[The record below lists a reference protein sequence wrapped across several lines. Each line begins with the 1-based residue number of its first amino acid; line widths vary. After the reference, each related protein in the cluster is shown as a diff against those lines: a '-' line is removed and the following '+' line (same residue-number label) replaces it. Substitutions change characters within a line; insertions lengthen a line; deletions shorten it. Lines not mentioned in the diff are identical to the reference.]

1 MNTPPNVSLD
11 QTYHYPPELLEMLT
25 EVVPCLF
32 KSKQGVLDFFR
43 GAGTPVPF
51 LAEWQSK
58 VRADR
63 DSVKKHEIARDVLR
77 RLNEGGDKTLTQRR
91 EVIKRISEFEDFST
105 CYDND
110 RYKAQGLV
118 AQIQKVVNVKDSFTR
133 INLERERERKQR
145 QDIYTASVQARQKEA
160 EERALIKDSLYK
172 LFGEADPYKRGKQ
185 LEDVLNSLFAFAG
198 FLVREAF
205 TLKGDEGQGITEQ
218 IDGAVEIDGTL
229 YLVEM
234 KWWDK
239 PIGRQEIA
247 PHFVSVYGRGNVGGI
262 FISYSGYSPAAIED
276 AKTGLAQKVFVLTE
290 LQEIIQVIDRETNLT
305 ALFKEKINRAK
316 SDRNPFYKL
325 PS

>member
-1 MNTPPNVSLD
+1 MNTPPDVSLD

-25 EVVPCLF
+25 EVIPCLF
-32 KSKQGVLDFFR
+32 KSKQSVIDFFR
-43 GAGTPVPF
+43 GAGIAASF

-63 DSVKKHEIARDVLR
+63 NSVKKHEIARDILR
-77 RLNEGGDKTLTQRR
+77 RLNEGGDKTLVQRR

-145 QDIYTASVQARQKEA
+145 QEAHAASVKAKQKEA
-160 EERALIKDSLYK
+160 EERAVIKDSLYK
-172 LFGEADPYKRGKQ
+172 LFGETDAFKRGKR
-185 LEDVLNSLFAFAG
+185 LEGILNSLFSFAG

-205 TLKGDEGQGITEQ
+205 TVKGDEGQGIIEQ
-218 IDGAVEIDGTL
+218 IDGAVEIDGML

-262 FISYSGYSPAAIED
+262 YISYSGYSPAATED

-290 LQEIIQVIDRETNLT
+290 LQEIIEAIERESNLT
-305 ALFKEKINRAK
+305 VFFKEKINRAK
-316 SDRNPFYKL
+316 SDRNPLYKL
-325 PS
+325 SS